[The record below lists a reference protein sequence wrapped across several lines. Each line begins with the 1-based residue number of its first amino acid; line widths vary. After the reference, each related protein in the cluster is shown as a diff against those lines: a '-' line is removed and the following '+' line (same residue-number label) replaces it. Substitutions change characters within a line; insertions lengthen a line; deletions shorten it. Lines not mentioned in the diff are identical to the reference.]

1 MVEFAAEAMTAER
14 NDSISS
20 AHGPEHSRLLEAEAN
35 DRLAASLDHAGAD
48 EQMLPA
54 ELGIAHASGV
64 SLEVFGLNAELVRQC
79 GEVRVHRTQGPRQFF
94 DFAAIELRLLAR
106 HPALLPCLLVGI
118 QGTRQIPERLP
129 GVIKIDDL
137 DGAGKV
143 LI

>member
-64 SLEVFGLNAELVRQC
+64 SLEVFGLNAELVRQF

-94 DFAAIELRLLAR
+94 DFAPSSFACRR
-106 HPALLPCLLVGI
+106 VI
-118 QGTRQIPERLP
+118 QRFCRVSSWG
-129 GVIKIDDL
+129 
-137 DGAGKV
+137 
-143 LI
+143 